1 MVRHEIGVVDGRAW
15 TFADVARLGFRTFRM
30 HFTPWWSFFRRFSSV
45 TSWLELSR
53 RCFHFGHRLPCGPMA
68 EARLRR
74 PRCAPWEVREGDRT
88 PLGRFRFGMGHRRPV
103 TARWRQKRAFNKTE
117 TVGNSCRVEIR
128 CLLTRV
134 QTQREHRRSGA

>member
-1 MVRHEIGVVDGRAW
+1 MVRHELGVVDGRAW

-88 PLGRFRFGMGHRRPV
+88 PLGRFRFGRGHRGLV
-103 TARWRQKRAFNKTE
+103 TARWRQKRAFNFL
-117 TVGNSCRVEIR
+117 RQLAPAAAWEIR